1 MTGTKDLIDTA
12 LEAMSTD
19 DIVKDSIEIVRT
31 TQDAAHRYVNTALIA
46 RNWLL
51 GRRIVEEE
59 LIGGNKAN
67 YGKNVIGNLSS
78 ELTKEFGKGYSER
91 SLRSF
96 ANFYRMFPEILQT
109 LSAKSSLL
117 SWSHYQELMN
127 VPNDKARAWYHEHA
141 RSEGW
146 SVRELRRNIS
156 SQHYQRLI
164 HTQGSDKTVDTCKT
178 TSEHDAKT
186 KRLEFIR
193 NPIVAEFL
201 GLPQDR
207 NFTESDLETAILN
220 NLQRFMLELGK
231 GFAFVARQK
240 HMRTD
245 CGDFFVD
252 LVFYNIDLRCYVLI
266 DLKTGEL
273 THQDIGQMDM
283 YVRMFDE
290 MERRPTDEQTIG
302 IILCTKANRDLLH
315 YSVLNDSDRL
325 FASKY
330 LTYMPDE
337 ESLRAEIE
345 AQKAIYYAEH
355 PEEKED

>member
-1 MTGTKDLIDTA
+1 MTHDPLENVLTA
-12 LEAMSTD
+12 LSTD
-19 DIVKDSIEIVRT
+19 DIVSDSVRIVRE
-31 TQDAAHRYVNTALIA
+31 TQDSAYLYVNRALIA

-51 GRRIVEEE
+51 GKRIVEEE
-59 LIGGNKAN
+59 LIGGNKEN
-67 YGKNVIGNLSS
+67 YGKSVIKNLSE

-91 SLRSF
+91 NLYAF
-96 ANFYRMFPEILQT
+96 VQFFKEFPEILQSLT
-109 LSAKSSLL
+109 AKSPLL
-117 SWSHYQELMN
+117 SWTHYIRLMRVAN
-127 VPNDKARAWYHEHA
+127 PDARLWYHNQALES
-141 RSEGW
+141 RW
-146 SVRELRRNIS
+146 SVATLNRSIDTRTYE
-156 SQHYQRLI
+156 RLLKSPVRCE
-164 HTQGSDKTVDTCKT
+164 TD
-178 TSEHDAKT
+178 TSETETATDMSSNRA
-186 KRLEFIR
+186 EFIR
-193 NPIVAEFL
+193 NPVVAEFL
-201 GLPQDR
+201 DLSEDSG
-207 NFTESDLETAILN
+207 FTESDLENAILN

-240 HMRTD
+240 RISTD
-245 CGDFFVD
+245 CNNYYVD

-283 YVRMFDE
+283 YVRMYDE
-290 MERRPTDEQTIG
+290 MERRPTDERTIG
-302 IILCTKANRDLLH
+302 IILCTKANKDLLH
-315 YSVLNDSDRL
+315 YSVLNDTDRL

>member
-1 MTGTKDLIDTA
+1 MTHDPLENILTA
-12 LEAMSTD
+12 LSTE
-19 DIVKDSIEIVRT
+19 DIISDSVRIVRE
-31 TQDAAHRYVNTALIA
+31 TQDSAYLYVNRALIA

-51 GRRIVEEE
+51 GKRIVEEE
-59 LIGGNKAN
+59 LIGGNKEN
-67 YGKNVIGNLSS
+67 YGKSVIKNLSE

-91 SLRSF
+91 NLYAF
-96 ANFYRMFPEILQT
+96 VQFFKEFPEILQSLT
-109 LSAKSSLL
+109 AKSPLL
-117 SWSHYQELMN
+117 SWTHYIRLMRVAN
-127 VPNDKARAWYHEHA
+127 PDARLWYHNQA
-141 RSEGW
+141 LEGRW
-146 SVRELRRNIS
+146 SVATLNRSIDTRTYE
-156 SQHYQRLI
+156 RLLKSPVRCE
-164 HTQGSDKTVDTCKT
+164 TD
-178 TSEHDAKT
+178 TSETGTARDMNSNRA
-186 KRLEFIR
+186 EFIR
-193 NPIVAEFL
+193 NPVVAEFL
-201 GLPQDR
+201 DLSEDR
-207 NFTESDLETAILN
+207 GFTESELESAILN

-240 HMRTD
+240 RISTD
-245 CGDFFVD
+245 CNNYYVD

-283 YVRMFDE
+283 YVRMYDE
-290 MERRPTDEQTIG
+290 MERRPTDDRTIG
-302 IILCTKANRDLLH
+302 IILCTKANKDLLH